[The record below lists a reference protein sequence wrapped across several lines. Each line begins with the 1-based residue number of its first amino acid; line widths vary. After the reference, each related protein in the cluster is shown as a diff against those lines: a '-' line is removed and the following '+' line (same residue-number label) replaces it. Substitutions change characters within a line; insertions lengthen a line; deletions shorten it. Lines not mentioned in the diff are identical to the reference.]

1 VRSTARRT
9 LHAYEKHS
17 NSTLLA
23 QKHSTPSTFFC
34 LLVEPLSQKHAKP
47 VLKTKGA
54 DAITVPAS
62 LGPLAA
68 SAIPAWR
75 SGKFAKGVRVRP
87 VAAVSTLAQIRATI
101 FCNDAG
107 FRTGRLQCRF
117 ISFSLPPLLP
127 RRCRGA
133 SFQIEGA
140 AVRKR
145 G

>member
-1 VRSTARRT
+1 M
-9 LHAYEKHS
+9 
-17 NSTLLA
+17 
-23 QKHSTPSTFFC
+23 PSRF
-34 LLVEPLSQKHAKP
+34 P
-47 VLKTKGA
+47 
-54 DAITVPAS
+54 PAS
-62 LGPLAA
+62 GIWRRRRFRLGAQENLP
-68 SAIPAWR
+68 
-75 SGKFAKGVRVRP
+75 KGVRVRP
-87 VAAVSTLAQIRATI
+87 VAAVSILAQIRATI